1 MEFFHIM
8 LKLLLPFLSIKE
20 NLTYRP
26 VSILNA
32 FSTVYENVIKNQL
45 VSHFDKYFSPFISAC
60 IKSYIALHV
69 LIRLLREWRES
80 SEKNFIVVAVLM
92 NLANA
97 FDCISHDDLINV
109 KLAAYGI
116 E

>member
-1 MEFFHIM
+1 ME
-8 LKLLLPFLSIKE
+8 
-20 NLTYRP
+20 
-26 VSILNA
+26 
-32 FSTVYENVIKNQL
+32 
-45 VSHFDKYFSPFISAC
+45 
-60 IKSYIALHV
+60 
-69 LIRLLREWRES
+69 RES

-116 E
+116 EWEKLTLIYFYL